1 MLNLLSN
8 ACKFQQSGEISVK
21 AKYEKDKRKNSMFI
35 NVEVQDRGIGMT
47 HEKVIGIFKP
57 FNEQN
62 TEVRGNGVGLSI
74 CK

>member
-1 MLNLLSN
+1 
-8 ACKFQQSGEISVK
+8 
-21 AKYEKDKRKNSMFI
+21 MFI